1 MKKSFLIF
9 FAIVGAIVNTHAQ
22 GSMLPSSDEQAV
34 LAVIQELFDA
44 YRDGDSTRVRSTFT
58 STAVMQRAFVNRAG
72 ERVLTEPSSADKFVG
87 YVGGGLDKLHDE
99 QLWNTSVHVDQHLA
113 TVWTDFAFF
122 LDKEFSHCGAENFL
136 LHKIGDDW
144 KIFHLVDTREVDA
157 CNVPEAIMDAATK

>member
-1 MKKSFLIF
+1 MKNLFLVVILLVS
-9 FAIVGAIVNTHAQ
+9 ISTNIRAQ
-22 GSMLPSSDEQAV
+22 GSMLPSSEEQAV

-44 YRDGDSTRVRSTFT
+44 YRAGDSTRVRNTFT
-58 STAVMQRAFVNRAG
+58 STAVLQRAFVNRAG
-72 ERVLTEPSSADKFVG
+72 ERVLTEPGSADKFVA

-136 LHKIGDDW
+136 LQKIGDEW

-157 CNVPEAIMDAATK
+157 CEVPEIIMNTATK